1 MTQVGKT
8 PLGVTQTVGRCG
20 HVPSAAGR
28 NLHKRIVARMPQEAR
43 SARKHGRTPLA
54 LTQKSSLP
62 SGKVTKRVTKFM
74 SAFIPKTDCVADI
87 RSVPSAPFAKEG
99 DSRVDSG

>member
-1 MTQVGKT
+1 
-8 PLGVTQTVGRCG
+8 
-20 HVPSAAGR
+20 
-28 NLHKRIVARMPQEAR
+28 
-43 SARKHGRTPLA
+43 
-54 LTQKSSLP
+54 
-62 SGKVTKRVTKFM
+62 M